1 MPQLD
6 PQPSE
11 PSEKPVS
18 RTRPAL
24 LLMTAG
30 AALIAIAWRILSQ
43 GPGSRRRSLCLAAT
57 GPAGRIHGFA
67 IHSNQN

>member
-1 MPQLD
+1 MPQFD

-43 GPGSRRRSLCLAAT
+43 GPG
-57 GPAGRIHGFA
+57 
-67 IHSNQN
+67 